1 MKFFTNKI
9 RTAFGNISEIKAT
22 DVEDFTE
29 DIINSID
36 KTAFARSDQNVMYVD
51 NKELGGYYY
60 LLTIIVGSFKIK
72 TKKGAKLIL
81 NGKDFNLELNS
92 DMDEFESENIT
103 ISNSNRFITRIDF
116 QIEKEEISK
125 IDKNLIS
132 KVLLT
137 TKKHQILFTTL

>member
-81 NGKDFNLELNS
+81 NGKDFKLELNS

>member
-1 MKFFTNKI
+1 MKFITNKF
-9 RTAFGNISEIKAT
+9 RAAFGNINEIKST
-22 DVEDFTE
+22 DVEGFTE
-29 DIINSID
+29 EIINSID
-36 KTAFARSDQNVMYVD
+36 KTPFAKSDQNVLYVD

-60 LLTIIVGSFKIK
+60 LLTIIIGSFKVK

-81 NGKDFNLELNS
+81 NGKDFKLELNS
-92 DMDEFESENIT
+92 DMDEFESEKIT

-132 KVLLT
+132 NVLLT
-137 TKKHQILFTTL
+137 TKKHQILFTTF

>member
-9 RTAFGNISEIKAT
+9 RKAFGNISEIKAT

-81 NGKDFNLELNS
+81 NGKDFKLELNS